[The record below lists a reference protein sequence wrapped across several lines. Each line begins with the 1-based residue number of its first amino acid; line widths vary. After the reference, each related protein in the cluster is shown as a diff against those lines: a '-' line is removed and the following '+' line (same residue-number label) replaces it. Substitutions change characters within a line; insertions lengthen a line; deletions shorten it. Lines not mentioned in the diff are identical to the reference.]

1 MRGTVIIFVKA
12 PRAGQVKTRLGV
24 DIGMGRA
31 AALFRIMSERTI
43 AEAQKGNWRVILAVD
58 PPAALHGWDRF
69 WPPHIERV
77 AQGSGDLGARM
88 QSLFDGLPPGPVV
101 IVGSDI
107 PAIRPAHIIRAFK
120 LLASSDAVFGPA
132 LDGGYWLVGLK
143 RSPRRLAP
151 FAGVAWSTENTLAA
165 TLANLRGRAIAF
177 APTLSDVDTK
187 EDYRREGTSG
197 ERLVPRT
204 ARRSG
209 P

>member
-1 MRGTVIIFVKA
+1 MAKYPVAGRVKQRLARGIGDVAATRFYRSTLAHTVLSLGA
-12 PRAGQVKTRLGV
+12 DPRW
-24 DIGMGRA
+24 
-31 AALFRIMSERTI
+31 RTY
-43 AEAQKGNWRVILAVD
+43 LAVSPD
-58 PPAALHGWDRF
+58 TTVDAPC
-69 WPPHIERV
+69 WPSSGNV
-77 AQGSGDLGARM
+77 ARILQGAGDLGARM

-120 LLASSDAVFGPA
+120 LLAGSDAVFGPA
-132 LDGGYWLVGLK
+132 PDGGYWLVGLK